1 MIDSDINLEY
11 IVIKSNVWYCNNI
24 TDMEDNMMSFA
35 ELVKQRY
42 SVRKFEDRPVEKE
55 KLAAILEAGRLA
67 PTAVNYQPQRIL
79 VVQGEDMEKMT
90 GCSPCIF
97 GAPLVLVVCYDKN
110 SSWKSRTGRE
120 IGDVDGGIVLT
131 QMMYQAEELG
141 LGSLIVGIYKE
152 PLLRERF
159 CIPENLEIVSLLM
172 LGYAAEDC
180 EPHPEFHASR
190 KPLEETVFYGSFAD

>member
-1 MIDSDINLEY
+1 
-11 IVIKSNVWYCNNI
+11 
-24 TDMEDNMMSFA
+24 MSFA
-35 ELVKQRY
+35 QLVKQRY
-42 SVRKFEDRPVEKE
+42 SVRKYDSRPVEAE

-79 VVQGEDMEKMT
+79 VVQGEDMEKMQ
-90 GCSPCIF
+90 GCSPCLF
-97 GAPLVLVVCYDKN
+97 GAPVVMVVCYDKN
-110 SSWKSRTGRE
+110 ASWKSRSGRE

-159 CIPENLEIVSLLM
+159 AIPENLEIVALLVM
-172 LGYAAEDC
+172 GYAAEDC

-190 KPLEETVFYGSFAD
+190 KPLEETVFYGSFENLPQMTEEREQH

>member
-1 MIDSDINLEY
+1 MAFSD
-11 IVIKSNVWYCNNI
+11 
-24 TDMEDNMMSFA
+24 
-35 ELVKQRY
+35 LVKQRY
-42 SVRKFEDRPVEKE
+42 SVRKYDSRPVEAE
-55 KLAAILEAGRLA
+55 KLAMILEAGRLA

-79 VVQGEDMEKMT
+79 VVQGEDMEKMK

-97 GAPLVLVVCYDKN
+97 GAPVVMVVCYDKN
-110 SSWKSRTGRE
+110 ASWKSRTGRE

-141 LGSLIVGIYKE
+141 IGSLIVGIYKE

-159 CIPENLEIVSLLM
+159 NIPEQYEIVSLMM

-190 KPLEETVFYGSFAD
+190 KPLEETVFYGSF

>member
-1 MIDSDINLEY
+1 MAFSD
-11 IVIKSNVWYCNNI
+11 
-24 TDMEDNMMSFA
+24 
-35 ELVKQRY
+35 LVKQRY
-42 SVRKFEDRPVEKE
+42 SVRKYESRPVEAE

-79 VVQGEDMEKMT
+79 VVQGEDMEKMK

-97 GAPLVLVVCYDKN
+97 GAPLALVVCYDKN
-110 SSWKSRTGRE
+110 ASWKSRTGRE

-141 LGSLIVGIYKE
+141 IGSLIVGIYKE
-152 PLLRERF
+152 QLLRERF
-159 CIPENLEIVSLLM
+159 AIPENLEIVALLM
-172 LGYAAEDC
+172 LGYATGDC

-190 KPLEETVFYGSFAD
+190 KPLEETVFYGSFENLTQAVEAREQH

>member
-1 MIDSDINLEY
+1 
-11 IVIKSNVWYCNNI
+11 
-24 TDMEDNMMSFA
+24 MSFA

-42 SVRKFEDRPVEKE
+42 SVRKYDSRPIEEE
-55 KLAAILEAGRLA
+55 KLLQILEAGRLA

-79 VVQGEDMEKMT
+79 VVQGEAMEQMQ
-90 GCSPCIF
+90 GCSPCIY
-97 GAPLVLVVCYDKN
+97 GAPVVMVVCYDKN
-110 SSWKSRTGRE
+110 ESWKSRSGRE

-141 LGSLIVGIYKE
+141 IGSLIVGIYKE

-159 CIPENLEIVSLLM
+159 NIPENYEIVSLLM

-190 KPLEETVFYGSFAD
+190 KPLEETVFFGSF

>member
-1 MIDSDINLEY
+1 
-11 IVIKSNVWYCNNI
+11 
-24 TDMEDNMMSFA
+24 MSFA

-42 SVRKFEDRPVEKE
+42 SVRKYDSRPIEPEKM
-55 KLAAILEAGRLA
+55 AMILEAGRLA

-79 VVQGEDMEKMT
+79 VVQGEAMEQMK
-90 GCSPCIF
+90 GCSPCIY
-97 GAPLVLVVCYDKN
+97 GAPVALVVCYDKN
-110 SSWKSRTGRE
+110 ASWKSRSGRE

-141 LGSLIVGIYKE
+141 IGSLIVGIYKE

-159 CIPENLEIVSLLM
+159 HIPENYEIVSLMM
-172 LGYAAEDC
+172 LGYATEDC

-190 KPLEETVFYGSFAD
+190 KPLDETVFYGSF